1 MNNAPVTLPDPESL
15 AQPLPRMTD
24 ADVAAARE
32 KIRAYLAESETSGI
46 TLRPITGQILRL
58 ASQIGLDLEALGR
71 ADDDDQS
78 DEDYFEKVM
87 MAVWILSA
95 DIETVVYV
103 CGSKDPLTPRDEAA
117 GHALKHLPTLAQERA
132 ALRAFI
138 ARWLEYRIELQ
149 ILQQPAE

>member
-32 KIRAYLAESETSGI
+32 KIRAYLAESEASGI
-46 TLRPITGQILRL
+46 NLRPITGQILRL
-58 ASQIGLDLEALGR
+58 SSMVGLDLEALGR

-78 DEDYFEKVM
+78 DEDYFEEVM
-87 MAVWILSA
+87 LAVWILSA
-95 DIETVVYV
+95 GIETVVYV
-103 CGSKDPLTPRDEAA
+103 CGSGDRSNARDEAS
-117 GHALKHLPTLAQERA
+117 GYALKHLPTLAQERA